1 MRVLI
6 IDDEEDTRS
15 IFSMSLNLLGG
26 VEVLEAE
33 SGAFGLVKAVQEKP
47 DVIVLDLL
55 MPDMDGT
62 ATFYGL
68 KQNPLTRHIP
78 VIFMTVKGMF
88 SEFDALK
95 ALGALAVIAK
105 PFDPTTLTDQIK
117 KILTANGYGHVAGNG
132 ACVAS
137 IASEQS
143 LEPSVDLSGEPAAEP
158 ANESIPAPA
167 CTQVAPAAAET
178 KTGATA
184 VSDAMPVSA
193 VDAASAEVGAKSGKV
208 PSIAHRRKMQAKSTL
223 DALSL
228 VVKSCEQLGSV
239 KPVPVA
245 RKILARKKQ
254 TKLR

>member
-26 VEVLEAE
+26 AEVVEAE
-33 SGAFGLVKAVQEKP
+33 SGPRGLLKAAEEKP

-55 MPDMDGT
+55 MPEMDGT

-68 KQNPLTRHIP
+68 KQNPATRHIP

-105 PFDPTTLTDQIK
+105 PFDPTTLTEQIK
-117 KILTANGYGHVAGNG
+117 KILTVNGYGHVAGNG
-132 ACVAS
+132 TAS
-137 IASEQS
+137 DASEQTAEVDCS
-143 LEPSVDLSGEPAAEP
+143 GVEEARTLPTADDQPSIEIKTSVVDAKSVDSVP
-158 ANESIPAPA
+158 
-167 CTQVAPAAAET
+167 C
-178 KTGATA
+178 A
-184 VSDAMPVSA
+184 VE
-193 VDAASAEVGAKSGKV
+193 AASSEVGVKAADVEGLAQRKKVQVKTYLQSVALPIKSW
-208 PSIAHRRKMQAKSTL
+208 
-223 DALSL
+223 
-228 VVKSCEQLGSV
+228 EQLGSV

-245 RKILARKKQ
+245 QRILARKKA

>member
-15 IFSMSLNLLGG
+15 IFTMSLNLLGG
-26 VEVLEAE
+26 AEVVEAE
-33 SGAFGLVKAVQEKP
+33 SGPRGLVKAAEEKP

-55 MPDMDGT
+55 MPEMDGT

-68 KQNPLTRHIP
+68 KQNPATRHIP

-105 PFDPTTLTDQIK
+105 PFDPTTLTEQIK
-117 KILTANGYGHVAGNG
+117 KILTVNGYGHVAGNG
-132 ACVAS
+132 TAS
-137 IASEQS
+137 DASEQAAEAECADAD
-143 LEPSVDLSGEPAAEP
+143 LEETLILPIADEQPSIEIKTDVDDTKSVDTVPCTVEATSSVVGVKP
-158 ANESIPAPA
+158 ANVEGLAQRKKV
-167 CTQVAPAAAET
+167 QV
-178 KTGATA
+178 KTYPQSVTL
-184 VSDAMPVSA
+184 PI
-193 VDAASAEVGAKSGKV
+193 KSW
-208 PSIAHRRKMQAKSTL
+208 
-223 DALSL
+223 
-228 VVKSCEQLGSV
+228 EQLGSV

-245 RKILARKKQ
+245 QRVLARKKA